1 MHRSVGVAVIL
12 AILALLV
19 VPTTPSAA
27 QGPTSPPGAPT
38 GVTASP
44 GTLSATIQ
52 WTPSGS
58 AADSYTVTSNPGG
71 VTATVDGAAT
81 QATVTGLGYL
91 MSYAFTVTGTNS
103 LGTSPSSAVSN
114 AVTPSPPG
122 GPYHQGFAFVLLN
135 KNVSAG
141 NPLATNFGDDPAH
154 LPGVTGVVINVTAS
168 QATVPTSVQAVV
180 NQAVVATVS
189 VAPGQVQSS
198 LEVFAVPAQLTQGA
212 LQVTA
217 GTAHV
222 ELDFVGYFT
231 GPNTVRDHSG
241 QLTMIAPATLA
252 DASVA
257 VGSTT
262 NVAVLG
268 QGGIP
273 AAHVAEVLLNVT
285 AMNAA
290 GGGAFTL
297 IPMGGYAS
305 GITTLGF
312 AAGQTTAN
320 RAIVAVPSNGSISI
334 IDRGGAGS
342 VHIDVLGWF
351 TDGTDPA
358 ALGALYNPLTPA
370 RLVDTAANG
379 GPLAAGATQTFLV
392 YGQGGAPP
400 VTATAPPTSAMVRIN
415 AVNPSGAGSI
425 AVAGTTFL
433 DFVTGQTASR
443 IGIVHLANDG
453 SETLGVAGSA
463 TNITVDL
470 IAFFAGDLIVPG
482 STKVMTAGLLGA
494 ITKLG
499 DDDSV
504 TFAPGTQLSP
514 FIRLNDVIVAGIS
527 PTTPQGFLLRVQ
539 SVTPQSDGSILVG
552 ARRALLSEAL
562 TAFTIDWVYAPS
574 GTRFGAM
581 ASSATGM
588 IVPSATVASG
598 NPFPPPPNSSI
609 NDQLP
614 HLTLS
619 DIIALANLVTGGGL
633 TLGSDGS
640 LHLFPAPW
648 ADLAL
653 TDLEL
658 QVLPHFHIEY
668 NFFNNTAKAAFAWS
682 AGVKLAFELSV
693 TKDLVDSNHT
703 LFQWTLPLG
712 PSFDIQIG
720 PVPVIVTPTIT
731 LALTFDASISVGLRF
746 AYHLDKFMQI
756 TESYDGSQ
764 FSTSYSEK
772 VYVNGF
778 DPPAFFA
785 NAAAKVAIHAGPGL
799 TFYRFCLQFAF
810 LRKCVNPFT
819 VGVDASRFWQASAT
833 VTCTPQPS
841 CFPNPWWTLSMGDC
855 VGVFMALDL
864 FLIKKYFQR
873 DLACTELVL
882 LQSAGPR
889 LNVTITPA
897 TATVPRFHVQHFHAT
912 VSNSP
917 DGVGFSVDGG
927 NANGTLSNQ
936 LLTTDVDYTA
946 PGTPGDY
953 RLIATA
959 IDDSSS
965 IADAQIHVPA
975 DPPSSPTNAAAA
987 LAGTTSVTV
996 TWGAPADTG
1005 GVPITDYK
1013 VVSSDGT
1020 TIDAGTSTSAT
1031 FTGLT
1036 PNTTFTFTVT
1046 ATNQANLTSVP
1057 SIASAPI
1064 TTPPAGPMS
1073 VSPTSIDFG
1082 SVAVGQ
1088 SSAPQTVTVTAGGAA
1103 LVIASVALGG
1113 ANPGDF
1119 TIPSNLCDGQ
1129 TLQPGASCTFA
1140 VTYVPTIQS
1149 TATAVVTITD
1159 NDPSSQQT
1167 VSLTGNA
1174 PVQARP
1180 GLHAVWDIQMI
1191 DSQVGYIAEGAES
1204 STTPSGVMK
1213 TIDGGKT
1220 WALLPTPSNL
1230 EVAPV
1235 HMNMHFVDASHG
1247 FVLACLPGTCG
1258 QFRVISTSDGGQ
1270 TWQVGNLLP
1279 DQVFAVSVWFT
1290 DSLHGWVTGD
1300 IAGPPPPP
1308 NSPNSS
1314 TVTGMYATSDGGLS
1328 WTKQTLS
1335 DPFITAGCT
1344 PAEINSGVNFA
1355 DSLHG
1360 WTVDTTLCFPP
1371 DSPFVTSRN
1380 VVVWSTGDGGAS
1392 WTAHPLPSNV
1402 VQTGEARVEAP
1413 SASQLRIP
1421 VVIQPSS
1428 GAAESDLAVTNDS
1441 GTSFT
1446 FLPLPAFSIADAQFS
1461 DASNGIYV
1469 SNDGGVFRTADAG
1482 GSWVQVATLPPFQS
1496 SAGPIQF
1503 INYLRVDAA
1512 DPSNIWLVG
1521 WISYKPPKSLTAGF
1535 IEHSSDG
1542 GATWTFQWLGDGT

>member
-1 MHRSVGVAVIL
+1 LRRSVGVVVVL
-12 AILALLV
+12 ALLALLV
-19 VPTTPSAA
+19 VPTPSAA

-44 GTLSATIQ
+44 GTLSATVQ
-52 WTPSGS
+52 WTPSGPP
-58 AADSYTVTSNPGG
+58 ADSQTVTSNPGG
-71 VTATVDGAAT
+71 VTATVDGTAT

-91 MSYAFTVTGTNS
+91 MSYTFTVTSTNS
-103 LGTSPSSAVSN
+103 LGTSPSSAASN
-114 AVTPSPPG
+114 TVTPGPPG
-122 GPYHQGFAFVLLN
+122 GIYHLGFAVVLLN

-141 NPLATNFGDDPAH
+141 NPVATNFGDDPVH
-154 LPGVTGVVINVTAS
+154 LPGVTAVVINLTAS
-168 QATVPTSVQAVV
+168 QATVSTAVQAVV
-180 NQAVVATVS
+180 DQAVVASVS

-198 LEVFAVPAQLTQGA
+198 LEVFAVPTQLTQAA

-257 VGSTT
+257 VGSVT

-268 QGGIP
+268 HGGIP
-273 AAHVAEVLLNVT
+273 AAHVAAALLNVT
-285 AMNAA
+285 ATNAV
-290 GGGAFTL
+290 GGGAITL
-297 IPMGGYAS
+297 IPTGGYAS

-312 AAGQTTAN
+312 ATGQTAAN
-320 RAIVAVPSNGSISI
+320 RAIVAVPSNGTISI
-334 IDRGGAGS
+334 IDRGAAVS

-358 ALGALYNPLTPA
+358 AVGAFYNPLIPT

-379 GPLAAGATQTFLV
+379 GPLAAGAIDTFPV
-392 YGQGGAPP
+392 YGEGGAPP
-400 VTATAPPTSAMVRIN
+400 VTATAPPTSAMVRIS

-425 AVAGTTFL
+425 AVAGTTVL

-443 IGIVHLANDG
+443 SAIVHLANDG
-453 SETLGVAGSA
+453 SGTLGVAGSA
-463 TNITVDL
+463 TNVTVDL
-470 IAFFAGDLIVPG
+470 IAYFAGDLIVPG
-482 STKVMTAGLLGA
+482 STKVLTSALLAG

-514 FIRLNDVIVAGIS
+514 LIRLNDVIVAGIS

-539 SVTPQSDGSILVG
+539 SITPQSDGSILVG
-552 ARRALLSEAL
+552 ARRALLPEAL
-562 TAFTIDWVYAPS
+562 TAFTIDWVYAPN
-574 GTRFGAM
+574 GTRFGAWE
-581 ASSATGM
+581 SSPTSM

-693 TKDLVDSNHT
+693 TKDLLDINHK

-712 PSFDIQIG
+712 PAFDIQIG

-819 VGVDASRFWQASAT
+819 VGVDANRFWQASAT

-864 FLIKKYFQR
+864 FLIRQYFQR

-882 LQSAGPR
+882 LQSPGPH

-897 TATVPRFHVQHFHAT
+897 TATVPRFHIQHFHAT

-917 DGVGFSVDGG
+917 DGVSFSVDGG

-953 RLIATA
+953 RLIAAA

-965 IADAQIHVPA
+965 VAYAQIHVPA
-975 DPPSSPTNAAAA
+975 DPPSSPTNVVAA
-987 LAGTTSVTV
+987 LSGTTSVTV

-1020 TIDAGTSTSAT
+1020 TVDAGSSTSAT

-1036 PNTTFTFTVT
+1036 PNMTYTFTVT

-1057 SIASAPI
+1057 SIESAPI
-1064 TTPPAGPMS
+1064 TTPPGGPMS
-1073 VSPTSIDFG
+1073 VIPTSIDFG

-1113 ANPGDF
+1113 ANPGEFAIQSDQCSTK
-1119 TIPSNLCDGQ
+1119 TIPSG
-1129 TLQPGASCTFA
+1129 GSCTFA
-1140 VTYVPTIQS
+1140 VVFKPTSQGTTS
-1149 TATAVVTITD
+1149 SAVVIVTDSDASSPQLVAITAKAAAPFQVIIYSIQGHVPQHLVAGANALWFIEEASGQYGLVRRFDRQTQAITTAWTPPAFNRITQLGSACLEALAIAPDQAVWVADQCD
-1159 NDPSSQQT
+1159 NLLARIDAGTGSVTTFS
-1167 VSLTGNA
+1167 VSLTRRPTAMTWGPNSHLWLLQEYAGITEFDPTSGLTTFHSLCPTLCGTSPIFGEPRDSIITGPDGNLWFSDGRF
-1174 PVQARP
+1174 Q
-1180 GLHAVWDIQMI
+1180 D
-1191 DSQVGYIAEGAES
+1191 VGSMTPAGVVTAYAL
-1204 STTPSGVMK
+1204 PSG
-1213 TIDGGKT
+1213 
-1220 WALLPTPSNL
+1220 
-1230 EVAPV
+1230 
-1235 HMNMHFVDASHG
+1235 H
-1247 FVLACLPGTCG
+1247 LAEQLT
-1258 QFRVISTSDGGQ
+1258 
-1270 TWQVGNLLP
+1270 VGP
-1279 DQVFAVSVWFT
+1279 DNAVWFT
-1290 DSLHGWVTGD
+1290 EPGLSSLGRVSPSGSVSEFALPPSQSAYGIATAADGHLWYVGGTNVGRLDPATGTVD
-1300 IAGPPPPP
+1300 DF
-1308 NSPNSS
+1308 SPLGTFAYSPI
-1314 TVTGMYATSDGGLS
+1314 TVASDGTIWL
-1328 WTKQTLS
+1328 
-1335 DPFITAGCT
+1335 
-1344 PAEINSGVNFA
+1344 
-1355 DSLHG
+1355 
-1360 WTVDTTLCFPP
+1360 
-1371 DSPFVTSRN
+1371 
-1380 VVVWSTGDGGAS
+1380 
-1392 WTAHPLPSNV
+1392 
-1402 VQTGEARVEAP
+1402 AP
-1413 SASQLRIP
+1413 S
-1421 VVIQPSS
+1421 
-1428 GAAESDLAVTNDS
+1428 
-1441 GTSFT
+1441 
-1446 FLPLPAFSIADAQFS
+1446 
-1461 DASNGIYV
+1461 SNGTTP
-1469 SNDGGVFRTADAG
+1469 NQLA
-1482 GSWVQVATLPPFQS
+1482 
-1496 SAGPIQF
+1496 
-1503 INYLRVDAA
+1503 N
-1512 DPSNIWLVG
+1512 LVPA
-1521 WISYKPPKSLTAGF
+1521 STS
-1535 IEHSSDG
+1535 
-1542 GATWTFQWLGDGT
+1542 